1 MTLPPQT
8 STVPTLT
15 VGKTSLLR
23 TMVMLYNMTGPE
35 ILCHIT
41 MVRPIPSHGR
51 KAEDLQQQLRAP
63 IRFHLHTMRVEY
75 VHPKL

>member
-51 KAEDLQQQLRAP
+51 KAEDSQQQLKAQLQLRSPTTKAESERARP
-63 IRFHLHTMRVEY
+63 
-75 VHPKL
+75 